1 MDSTQIVPGTIQKR
15 DYYFTE
21 ADKIMEYAL
30 YVPSGYSSDKKSP
43 LVVLLHGLYSNPH
56 QVIRYRGLTD
66 EAEKR
71 GYIIVAP
78 MGYNDQ
84 GWYGSIANMGN
95 LGDMSEQDV
104 LNVLNIV
111 RQDFN
116 VDETRIYCMGHSMG
130 GAGTLHLGAKY
141 SDVWAA
147 LAPMSPAVTV
157 FPSYSGLLKL
167 IPHVPVMVVTGDK
180 DWITPV
186 APTRKLVAIMEDMG
200 MDCKYNELQG
210 AGHIAPAC
218 RPDIMVEIFD
228 FFAGRARTA
237 PAPGITQRRAAGT
250 AAIAEAL
257 PVQKTERT
265 AWQAAF
271 WYATRVASRVELVVW
286 SAFYFAKSLPN
297 TLFMFLFSG
306 R

>member
-1 MDSTQIVPGTIQKR
+1 MDSAQIFPGTIQKR
-15 DYYFTE
+15 DYHFTE
-21 ADKIMEYAL
+21 ADENMEYAL

-43 LVVLLHGLYSNPH
+43 LVVLLHGLFSNPH
-56 QVIRYRGLTD
+56 QVIRYSGLID

-78 MGYNDQ
+78 MGYNDR
-84 GWYGSIANMGN
+84 GWYGSVGTIKSAEVEN
-95 LGDMSEQDV
+95 LGDLSEQDV

-147 LAPMSPAVTV
+147 LAPMSPALP
-157 FPSYSGLLKL
+157 FPSYSDLLKL
-167 IPHVPVMVVTGDK
+167 MPQVPVMVVTGDQ
-180 DWITPV
+180 DTITPV
-186 APTRKLVAIMEDMG
+186 APTRKLVDTMENMG

-210 AGHIAPAC
+210 AGHLAPAF

-228 FFAGRARTA
+228 FFAGRARKVSA
-237 PAPGITQRRAAGT
+237 PSVTQRRTAGT
-250 AAIAEAL
+250 AASAPAV
-257 PVQKTERT
+257 PVEKHES
-265 AWQAAF
+265 WF
-271 WYATRVASRVELVVW
+271 WYGTRIASRFELVAW

-297 TLFMFLFSG
+297 TFFSFLGFG